1 MRIKQTLT
9 TANAADVEINRE
21 MINNIFKN
29 TTINPKNLL
38 EYGFMYKEGTYTYS
52 CELLDGEFI
61 LKVEIDTNK
70 NIKTQVIETDTN
82 EIYTLH
88 LTDAEGS
95 FVGKIREE
103 YTNILEDIAKKCFD
117 KQIFKFPQTIDV
129 IKYIKN
135 KYNDDVEYLWEK
147 FPDNAVT
154 RRKDNQKWYLAILT
168 VKKEKLGIDS
178 QEKVEV
184 IDLRAKTEELPELI
198 KQKNIYPGYHMNK
211 KHWISIILDNTTK
224 MEDICNRIDESYNL
238 ATK

>member
-9 TANAADVEINRE
+9 TANAADVEINSE

-103 YTNILEDIAKKCFD
+103 YTNILEYIAKKCLINKFLNFH
-117 KQIFKFPQTIDV
+117 KQ
-129 IKYIKN
+129 
-135 KYNDDVEYLWEK
+135 LM
-147 FPDNAVT
+147 
-154 RRKDNQKWYLAILT
+154 
-168 VKKEKLGIDS
+168 S
-178 QEKVEV
+178 
-184 IDLRAKTEELPELI
+184 
-198 KQKNIYPGYHMNK
+198 
-211 KHWISIILDNTTK
+211 
-224 MEDICNRIDESYNL
+224 
-238 ATK
+238 